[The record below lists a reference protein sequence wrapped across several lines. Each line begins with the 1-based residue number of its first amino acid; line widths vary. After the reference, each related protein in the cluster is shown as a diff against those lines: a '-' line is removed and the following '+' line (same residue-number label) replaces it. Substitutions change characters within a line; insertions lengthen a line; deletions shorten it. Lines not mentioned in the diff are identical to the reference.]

1 MREIPFS
8 LVQFPLY
15 EYMKVKIILLTAA
28 DGYGD
33 LLAFVALI
41 GYLSYK

>member
-15 EYMKVKIILLTAA
+15 EYMKVNTIFLIAA
-28 DGYGD
+28 DRFED
-33 LLAFVALI
+33 LLAFTFR
-41 GYLSYK
+41 GHLSDK